1 MTNAIEAKLAEKGLV
16 LPEAAL
22 PAANYLPATI
32 SGNLIYVSGQLPM
45 KDGKPQ
51 GIGKLGR
58 EFTIEQG
65 QEVAR
70 QCVLNVLA
78 HVRANLNGDLTR
90 VKRVLRLGIFVA
102 SAEGFTDQPKVANGA
117 SDLIVE
123 LFGDKGKHAR
133 AAVGVAELPFG
144 VAVEVEATVEFE

>member
-1 MTNAIEAKLAEKGLV
+1 MTNPIEAKLAEKGLV
-16 LPEAAL
+16 LPEATL
-22 PAANYLPATI
+22 PAANYVPVTV
-32 SGNLIYVSGQLPM
+32 SGNIITVSGQLPM

-58 EFTIEQG
+58 EFTVEQG
-65 QEVAR
+65 QDIAR
-70 QCVLNVLA
+70 QCGLNVLA
-78 HVRANLNGDLTR
+78 HVKATLGGDLTR
-90 VKRVLRLGIFVA
+90 VKKVLRLGIFVA
-102 SAEGFTDQPKVANGA
+102 SAEGFTDQPKVANGV

-144 VAVEVEATVEFE
+144 VGVEVEATVEFE

>member
-1 MTNAIEAKLAEKGLV
+1 MSNAIEAKLAEKGLT

-22 PAANYLPATI
+22 PAANYVPTTV
-32 SGNLIYVSGQLPM
+32 SGNIIHVSGQLPM

-58 EFTIEQG
+58 EFTVEQG
-65 QEVAR
+65 QEIAR
-70 QCVLNVLA
+70 QCALNVLA
-78 HVRANLNGDLTR
+78 HVRATLGGDLTR
-90 VKRVLRLGIFVA
+90 VKKVLRLGIFVA
-102 SAEGFTDQPKVANGA
+102 SAEGFTEQPKVANGV

>member
-1 MTNAIEAKLAEKGLV
+1 MTNQIEAKLAEKGLT
-16 LPEAAL
+16 LPEATL
-22 PAANYLPATI
+22 PAANYVPATV
-32 SGNLIYVSGQLPM
+32 SGNIITVSGQLPM

-58 EFTIEQG
+58 EFTVEQG
-65 QEVAR
+65 QEIAR
-70 QCVLNVLA
+70 QCILNVLA
-78 HVRANLNGDLTR
+78 HVKANLNGDLTR
-90 VKRVLRLGIFVA
+90 VKKILRLGVFVA

-123 LFGDKGKHAR
+123 LFGEKGKHAR

-144 VAVEVEATVEFE
+144 VGVEVEATVEFE

>member
-32 SGNLIYVSGQLPM
+32 SGNIIYVSGQLPM

-58 EFTIEQG
+58 EFTVEQG

-123 LFGDKGKHAR
+123 LFADKGKHAR

-144 VAVEVEATVEFE
+144 VAVEVEATIEFE

>member
-1 MTNAIEAKLAEKGLV
+1 MTNSIEAKLAEKGLI

-22 PAANYLPATI
+22 PAANYVPTTV
-32 SGNLIYVSGQLPM
+32 SGNIVYVSGQLPM

-58 EFTIEQG
+58 EFNVEQG
-65 QEVAR
+65 QEIAR
-70 QCVLNVLA
+70 QCALNVLA
-78 HVRANLNGDLTR
+78 HVKATLGGDLTR
-90 VKRVLRLGIFVA
+90 VTKVLRLGIFVA
-102 SAEGFTDQPKVANGA
+102 SAEGFTDQPKVANGV

-133 AAVGVAELPFG
+133 AAVGVSELPFG
-144 VAVEVEATVEFE
+144 VAVEVEATIEFK